1 MPVEPFTHLL
11 QALRFCAFVSVFCLP
26 VVLLLWFGSR
36 RRRPLLPP
44 SRRRTVPWTVL
55 EAALVLVITVVIQ
68 WSIARILSAAE
79 TLPADERAWRLL
91 CTQLIAFPFNLAACV
106 LVPWAV
112 SGAQPY
118 QLGLTC
124 HRFRQ
129 DIVLGYLAW
138 LLVTPAIYALYGFVL
153 HSAERVPHEVE
164 QLVVA
169 RPESTSWLVVLAVAL
184 LAAPVGEELA
194 LRGLLQPSLIRQPLG
209 CDLVVLALL
218 LIAISFWTDKLLEG
232 WAPEHA
238 WFVAALIVLGPGY
251 FGVDRLTRG
260 RPELNHACRGV
271 FATSAVFAALHP
283 WPSSVPL
290 FVLALVL
297 GWLRQRTQS
306 LTAPITAH
314 FLFNVVG
321 LLPLMYQ
328 PMAPR

>member
-1 MPVEPFTHLL
+1 
-11 QALRFCAFVSVFCLP
+11 
-26 VVLLLWFGSR
+26 
-36 RRRPLLPP
+36 LPP
-44 SRRRTVPWTVL
+44 ARQRAVPWTVL
-55 EAALVLVITVVIQ
+55 EATLVLGISVIVQ
-68 WSIARILSAAE
+68 WSIARILGASE
-79 TLPADERAWRLL
+79 SLPADERAWRLL

-106 LVPWAV
+106 LVPWII
-112 SGAQPY
+112 SGAKPY

-124 HRFRQ
+124 HHIRQ
-129 DIVLGYLAW
+129 DIILGYLAW
-138 LLVTPAIYALYGFVL
+138 LLVTPAIYTLYGFVL

-169 RPESTSWLVVLAVAL
+169 RPESASWLVVLSVAL
-184 LAAPVGEELA
+184 LAAPVGEEIA

-209 CDLVVLALL
+209 CDLVILALL
-218 LIAISFWTDKLLEG
+218 LIAVSFWTDRLLEG

-238 WFVAALIVLGPGY
+238 WFIAALLVLGPGY
-251 FGVDRLTRG
+251 FGMDRLTR
-260 RPELNHACRGV
+260 RRTEQNHASRGI
-271 FATSAVFAALHP
+271 FATSAVFAALHS

-306 LTAPITAH
+306 LAAPITAH

-328 PMAPR
+328 QLSPR